1 MASTGKAQGRGKAV
15 PEAQFSERAQPAP
28 AAAKKAKPPA
38 TSRRMGKPKTMYA
51 LNVRIPRD
59 MDERITAAV
68 ERTGMG
74 PQAIAGEAINDYAT
88 AVGVPED
95 LPVPTKED
103 RPFRERTPKKRTY
116 GSAEYNEERQFA
128 VRITPLTDARL
139 TAACDVTGNGPQD
152 FVRTALNVWLHKRK
166 IPYSAR
172 QD

>member
-1 MASTGKAQGRGKAV
+1 M
-15 PEAQFSERAQPAP
+15 PEAQFSEHAQQAR
-28 AAAKKAKPPA
+28 AAAAEKAKPPA
-38 TSRRMGKPKTMYA
+38 TRRRIGKPKTMYP

-59 MDERITAAV
+59 MDERITAAH

-74 PQAIAGEAINDYAT
+74 PQTIAHEAINDYAT

-95 LPVPTKED
+95 LPVPAKDD

-116 GSAEYNEERQFA
+116 GSAEYNDERQFS
-128 VRITPLTDARL
+128 VRLNPLTDTRL
-139 TAACDVTGNGPQD
+139 TAACDITGNGPQD
-152 FVRTALNVWLHKRK
+152 FVQTALNIWLHRKK

>member
-1 MASTGKAQGRGKAV
+1 MASTGKAAARGKAV
-15 PEAQFSERAQPAP
+15 PKAQFSEQAQPVP
-28 AAAKKAKPPA
+28 AAATTTKPRA
-38 TSRRMGKPKTMYA
+38 TSRRIGKPKTLYA

-74 PQAIAGEAINDYAT
+74 PQSIGNEAINDYAT

-95 LPVPTKED
+95 LPVPAKED
-103 RPFRERTPKKRTY
+103 RPFRERTPKKRRY
-116 GSAEYNEERQFA
+116 GAAEENEDRQFS

-139 TAACDVTGNGPQD
+139 TVACDITGHGPQD
-152 FVRTALNVWLHKRK
+152 FVQTALNIWLHKKK